1 MTSATGNGI
10 SERLALARRLAASV
24 GREIEAF
31 HEEALSAVT
40 RKGLQD
46 FVTAADRHAE
56 DLIRGALAEAF
67 PEDGFVG
74 EETGGQPAGEGFWV
88 VDPIDGTT
96 NYIRGLRHWGV
107 SIAFVRAGQIELG
120 CIYDATTGRVYSAA
134 RGKGAFCEDRKI
146 AVSMREDPNEALAIL
161 GCSRRTSFEDYQA
174 VARKLHDLGIDYR
187 RLGSAAIGLVRVA
200 NGVADL
206 YFEAHL
212 NSWDIMAGSLIA
224 SEAGATVVMPPLEIM
239 LEKGGPL
246 AAYTPSLGAR
256 LSFLDRLVEGAGSGT
271 G

>member
-1 MTSATGNGI
+1 MTGTSNNGLA
-10 SERLALARRLAASV
+10 ERLAFARTLAEKA

-31 HEEALSAVT
+31 HEEARAAVT

-46 FVTAADRHAE
+46 FVTAADRHGEA
-56 DLIRGALAEAF
+56 LIRDALKAAF

-74 EETGGQPAGEGFWV
+74 EETGGEPEGEGFWV

-107 SIAFVRAGQIELG
+107 SIAFVRGGRVEIG
-120 CIYDATTGRVYSAA
+120 CIYDATTGGVCTAV
-134 RGKGAFCEDRKI
+134 RGGGAFCGERRL
-146 AVSMREDPNEALAIL
+146 AVSTRSDPGEALAIL

-174 VARKLHDLGIDYR
+174 VARRLNDLGMDYR

-200 NGVADL
+200 SGVADL

-212 NSWDIMAGSLIA
+212 NSWDIMAG
-224 SEAGATVVMPPLEIM
+224 
-239 LEKGGPL
+239 
-246 AAYTPSLGAR
+246 
-256 LSFLDRLVEGAGSGT
+256 
-271 G
+271 

>member
-1 MTSATGNGI
+1 MTSAIDHGI
-10 SERLALARRLAASV
+10 SERLALARKLAAAV
-24 GREIEAF
+24 GGEIEAF
-31 HEEALSAVT
+31 HEEARSVVT

-46 FVTAADRHAE
+46 FVTAADRHGE
-56 DLIRGALAEAF
+56 DLIRSALAEAF

-74 EETGGQPAGEGFWV
+74 EETGGQPAEQGFWV

-107 SIAFVRAGQIELG
+107 SIAFVRAGRIEIG

-134 RGKGAFCEDRKI
+134 RGKGTFCEDRRI
-146 AVSMREDPNEALAIL
+146 AVSPRQDPNEALAIL

-174 VARKLHDLGIDYR
+174 VTRKLHDLGVDYR

-212 NSWDIMAGSLIA
+212 NCWDIMAGALIA
-224 SEAGATVVMPPLEIM
+224 SEAGAIVVMPPLQTM
-239 LEKGGPL
+239 LRQGGPL
-246 AAYTPSLGAR
+246 AAYAPSLSSTF
-256 LSFLDRLVEGAGSGT
+256 SFVHELVALT
-271 G
+271 K